1 MAKRKKK
8 AQRRKSRRPGSPAGS
23 RPRRRKAA
31 GPRTRNEPRPQ
42 AAPVRSARAPR
53 PGSGSVPE
61 LFESL
66 AAILVPY
73 ARLFESE
80 MHPRI
85 GYCLKA
91 KHGERQQKELYFG
104 GVQLHQDH
112 VSFHLFLLYSYPD
125 LEEGLSPGLHRCLHG
140 KTSFLFEPG
149 AAPALFAELEELT
162 RTCFERFRSEGL
174 FGQAA

>member
-1 MAKRKKK
+1 MRKKK
-8 AQRRKSRRPGSPAGS
+8 TQRRKSRRPGSLAGS

-31 GPRTRNEPRPQ
+31 GPRVRKDLRPQ
-42 AAPVRSARAPR
+42 VAPARAPR

-125 LEEGLSPGLHRCLHG
+125 LEQGLSPGLRHCLHG

-149 AAPALFAELEELT
+149 VDPALFAELERLT